1 MVLEMINNEIN
12 IRQMTEEDLD
22 AVKRLELNCGLSF
35 WSVEEYHTSLRNSD
49 YIMLI
54 AQYYNNIIG
63 FSVARLITQK
73 GGFTSF
79 EVCEKNIEIEIYNIG
94 IDAKYRRRG
103 IGREMIEKC
112 LISLNSSARVIFYL
126 DVRKSN
132 TEAINFYLNLG
143 FSIKGVRKQFYR
155 NPSEDSLVMSLDKNY
170 KP

>member
-1 MVLEMINNEIN
+1 MALEMINKEIN
-12 IRQMTEEDLD
+12 IRQMTEDDLE
-22 AVKRLELNCGLSF
+22 AVKRLELICGLSF

-54 AQYYNNIIG
+54 AKYYNNIIG

-73 GGFTSF
+73 CNCFNF
-79 EVCEKNIEIEIYNIG
+79 EDCEKCLEIEIYNIG

-132 TEAINFYLNLG
+132 AEAINFYLNLG
-143 FSIKGVRKQFYR
+143 FSIQGVRKQFYR
-155 NPSEDSLVMSLDKNY
+155 NPSEDGLVMSLNKIY